1 MPRKRWT
8 IGVVGVARWKGKT
21 FNAEKQTTT
30 TFLGRRKRIVYKTN
44 LQTWYG
50 MRRLYNDVKETNQTV
65 AVIHTAFEDKPSTVA
80 LVQTKEG
87 MSLIEKLEYAYRW
100 TQNIMDSWSLKM
112 PMDGNDDVTVMGEIV
127 DGMGLRSTSVGDQI
141 LVGTEKY
148 VVAPMGFTT
157 LDGEPV

>member
-1 MPRKRWT
+1 MMP
-8 IGVVGVARWKGKT
+8 
-21 FNAEKQTTT
+21 
-30 TFLGRRKRIVYKTN
+30 
-44 LQTWYG
+44 
-50 MRRLYNDVKETNQTV
+50 KETNQTV

-80 LVQTKEG
+80 LVHTKEG
-87 MSLIEKLEYAYRW
+87 MTLNQKLEYAYRW

-127 DGMGLRSTSVGDQI
+127 DGMGWRSTSMGDQI